1 MNNNS
6 AVDLSCLLCGSDK
19 IAIHHSL
26 SAEDILKCWAQA
38 GHRFSPPVVQSLLD
52 EGMIHLYDCLQ
63 CGFQFFNPKLAGS
76 AEFYEQLH
84 ADGSDYYAPDRP
96 ENKRNVRFAIRQ
108 GYRTILDLGCGP
120 GFALDAAKRAGLETF
135 GIELSRTAAAAA
147 TKRGH
152 TIFPVLLEDMD
163 PVWEGKFD
171 LISLNQL
178 LEHVPDSVGLIRQC
192 IRFLSPR
199 GAIAIA
205 VPGATGVLR
214 FTPWLEAN
222 WPPHHLSRWRIK
234 DFDTLARQTNLRVL
248 KTGGNRLFG
257 AEIQMILLGHRQ
269 LCQALQKPYQGLPPW
284 AIKTLCLLYRKTG
297 FKYLFHSQGH
307 SIYCYLGR
315 QTVVSQNP
323 KLAVAL

>member
-38 GHRFSPPVVQSLLD
+38 GHRFSPAVVQPLFD
-52 EGMIHLYDCLQ
+52 EGMIHLYDCLE

-84 ADGSDYYAPDRP
+84 ADGSDYYATDRP
-96 ENKRNVRFAIRQ
+96 ENGRNVRFAIRQ
-108 GYRTILDLGCGP
+108 GYRTILDLGCGS
-120 GFALDAAKRAGLETF
+120 GFALDAAKRAGLETY
-135 GIELSRTAAAAA
+135 GIELSHTAATAAAQ
-147 TKRGH
+147 RGH
-152 TIFPVLLEDMD
+152 IILLEDMA

-178 LEHVPDSVGLIRQC
+178 LEHVPDPAGLIRQC

-222 WPPHHLSRWRIK
+222 WPPHHLSRWRTK
-234 DFDTLARQTNLRVL
+234 DFYHLAERTSLRVI
-248 KTGGNRLFG
+248 KTGGNQLRG
-257 AEIQMILLGHRQ
+257 AELQMILLGHRQ
-269 LCQALQKPYQGLPPW
+269 LCQVLQKPYLGLPPW
-284 AIKTLCLLYRKTG
+284 AIKTLCLLYRKAG
-297 FKYLFHSQGH
+297 LKYLFPSRGH